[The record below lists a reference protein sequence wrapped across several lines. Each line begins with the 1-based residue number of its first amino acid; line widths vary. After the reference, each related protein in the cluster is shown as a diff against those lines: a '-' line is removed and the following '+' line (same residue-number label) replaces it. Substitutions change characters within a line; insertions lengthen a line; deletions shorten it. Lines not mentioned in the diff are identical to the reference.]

1 MPGRFFRGVYPWE
14 SMNCTSDIL
23 SEQGGTSTFATRLA
37 RARRDTG
44 LNNAQLGVTRIY
56 DNPHG
61 YDFLRGH
68 PGLPLSGEE
77 ILIKDLQQVAGE
89 VTTMGSVHHS
99 FVADYHDTTA
109 HRLLAAGAT
118 LVGASASAEFGTT
131 AYTEPI
137 GMPEP
142 VNPLHPGM
150 MVGGSSG
157 GAAVAVA
164 RGLVNIAHATDGGG
178 SIRIPAACCG
188 LAALK
193 PAHNHQFGTFSPVAQ
208 GFIAADLPTTARAYG
223 LPAPDNSTLYRSSP
237 LRIGY
242 TNQPFHT
249 RSRVSP
255 DIAAATAAA
264 TALATTHPLVESVT
278 QAPAPYPPATFQLF
292 RELIA
297 SRCADLPG
305 KLSPITAWLREEG
318 RQVPAW
324 RRQQLE
330 EQIIGLDPQRV
341 WPEFDIVATPTL
353 ACAPPTPGAFSQ
365 FTPVDNFWAQT
376 AWTPW
381 GTLWNLTGWASVTV
395 PLVSPE
401 RVPGRWPIALMLG
414 AVGNRVSAETLLS
427 LAAFMMDATSQLPVD
442 NLSVAVPG
450 DIEALDFR
458 AKPDNRHSHEH
469 GHSHSHGHSH
479 EH

>member
-1 MPGRFFRGVYPWE
+1 
-14 SMNCTSDIL
+14 MNRTPD
-23 SEQGGTSTFATRLA
+23 QPSTFAARLA

-44 LNNAQLGVTRIY
+44 LSNAQLGVARVY
-56 DNPHG
+56 DNPHS
-61 YDFLRGH
+61 YDFLRSH
-68 PGLPLSGEE
+68 PDLPLGGEE
-77 ILIKDLQQVAGE
+77 VLIKDLQQVAGE

-99 FVADYHDTTA
+99 FVANYHDTTA
-109 HRLLAAGAT
+109 HRLLVGGAT
-118 LVGASASAEFGTT
+118 LVGASSSAEYGTT
-131 AYTEPI
+131 AYTEPV
-137 GMPEP
+137 GMSQP
-142 VNPLHPGM
+142 VNPLNSAM

-157 GAAVAVA
+157 GAATAVA

-193 PAHNHQFGTFSPVAQ
+193 PTHNHRFGSFTPVAQ
-208 GFIAADLPTTARAYG
+208 GFIASDLPTTARAYG
-223 LPAPDNSTLYRSSP
+223 LPAPDTDTLHLEPAHPPQP

-249 RSRVSP
+249 RSVVSP

-292 RELIA
+292 RDLIA
-297 SRCADLPG
+297 ARCADLPG
-305 KLSPITAWLREEG
+305 TLSPITSWLREEG
-318 RQVPAW
+318 RQVPKW

-330 EQIIGLDPQRV
+330 EQIVGLDPQRA
-341 WPEFDIVATPTL
+341 WPHFDVIATPTL
-353 ACAPPTPGAFSQ
+353 ACTPPPPGAFSQ
-365 FTPVDNFWAQT
+365 LTPADNFWAQT

-381 GTLWNLTGWASVTV
+381 GTLWNLTGWAAVTL
-395 PLVSPE
+395 PLVAPE

-414 AVGNRVSAETLLS
+414 AVGNRTNAATLLS
-427 LAAFMMDATSQLPVD
+427 LAAFLMDAASRLPAES
-442 NLSVAVPG
+442 LSVAVPG

-458 AKPDNRHSHEH
+458 AKPDNSHSHNHSHNSHEH
-469 GHSHSHGHSH
+469 
-479 EH
+479 

>member
-1 MPGRFFRGVYPWE
+1 
-14 SMNCTSDIL
+14 MNPTPTQRSNFAARL
-23 SEQGGTSTFATRLA
+23 S

-44 LNNAQLGVTRIY
+44 LSDAQLGVARVY
-56 DNPHG
+56 NNPHS

-68 PGLPLSGEE
+68 PDLPLSGEE
-77 ILIKDLQQVAGE
+77 VLIKDLQQVAGE

-118 LVGASASAEFGTT
+118 LVGASASAEYGTT
-131 AYTEPI
+131 AYTEPV
-137 GMPEP
+137 GMPHP
-142 VNPLHPGM
+142 VNPLNSAM

-157 GAAVAVA
+157 GAATAVA

-188 LAALK
+188 VAALK
-193 PAHNHQFGTFSPVAQ
+193 PAHNHKFGTFTPVAQ

-223 LPAPDNSTLYRSSP
+223 LPAPDTGTLHLGGGRTCGSAPHPSASQP

-292 RELIA
+292 RDLIA
-297 SRCADLPG
+297 ARCADLPG
-305 KLSPITAWLREEG
+305 TLSPITAWLRDEG
-318 RQVPAW
+318 RQVPKW

-330 EQIIGLDPQRV
+330 KQIVGLDPQRA
-341 WPEFDIVATPTL
+341 WPHFDIIATPTL
-353 ACAPPTPGAFSQ
+353 ACAPPPPGAFSQ
-365 FTPVDNFWAQT
+365 LNPVDNFWAQT

-381 GTLWNLTGWASVTV
+381 GTLWNLTGWASVTL
-395 PLVSPE
+395 PLIAPE

-414 AVGNRVSAETLLS
+414 AVGDRVSAATLLS
-427 LAAFMMDATSQLPVD
+427 LAAFIMDATSRLPAD
-442 NLSVAVPG
+442 SLSVAVPG

-458 AKPDNRHSHEH
+458 AKPDNSHSHSHEH
-469 GHSHSHGHSH
+469 GH
-479 EH
+479 EL